1 MRKIQKL
8 GVLALSAVM
17 VVGSLSGCT
26 GDKTSADAEKK
37 TAAAGG
43 EQKEVSEGAVTFSV
57 TADVTG
63 DRAPYVEQ
71 FAKLVEEKTDGR
83 YVGNVIAAGSLG
95 SGADA
100 AQMLQMGTL
109 DILMSDD
116 MTVDG
121 VLDGK
126 LGFAWLPGL
135 VENEEEAKEIYD
147 YGWIADQVSE
157 IMAENKLIRLSSY
170 SNGFRQL
177 GNIKRPVTELEDM
190 KGLKIRT
197 PSVDSVVNFYEKCG
211 ALPVMIS
218 GSEVLNALQTNTVD
232 GLDNAVFN
240 YTNQGITDVITHIT
254 ELNYCYSGG
263 CFIAGEPFWDTLS
276 DEDKEIFKECAKEV
290 SDDFTEF
297 FNDKTQKMMDE
308 GEKNGQWTVDQP
320 SDAMKDQLQTIYEQI
335 WNESAETYGNEIMD
349 MIISGE
355 YKNK

>member
-26 GDKTSADAEKK
+26 GDKTSADAGQE

-43 EQKEVSEGAVTFSV
+43 EQKETSEGAVTFSV

-170 SNGFRQL
+170 SNGQ
-177 GNIKRPVTELEDM
+177 
-190 KGLKIRT
+190 
-197 PSVDSVVNFYEKCG
+197 Y
-211 ALPVMIS
+211 
-218 GSEVLNALQTNTVD
+218 
-232 GLDNAVFN
+232 
-240 YTNQGITDVITHIT
+240 
-254 ELNYCYSGG
+254 
-263 CFIAGEPFWDTLS
+263 
-276 DEDKEIFKECAKEV
+276 
-290 SDDFTEF
+290 
-297 FNDKTQKMMDE
+297 
-308 GEKNGQWTVDQP
+308 
-320 SDAMKDQLQTIYEQI
+320 
-335 WNESAETYGNEIMD
+335 
-349 MIISGE
+349 
-355 YKNK
+355 